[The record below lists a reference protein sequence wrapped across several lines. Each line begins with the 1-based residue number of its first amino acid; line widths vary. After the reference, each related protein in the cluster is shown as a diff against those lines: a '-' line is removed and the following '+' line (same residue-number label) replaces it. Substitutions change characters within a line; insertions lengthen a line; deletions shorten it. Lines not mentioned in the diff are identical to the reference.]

1 LEVLPPE
8 RNVFSGLP
16 TVAVAAAWDLLVIDD
31 VGLGQLKRRDEEAT
45 AAHLLFTLLDRLAAS
60 G

>member
-31 VGLGQLKRRDEEAT
+31 VGLGQLKRDEEAT